1 MGKNPA
7 GRRCGNGLFISKGF
21 RRRSKQLRRSSW
33 MNGKKKLS
41 GGATFTPLLRTF
53 IRRVSWILAKSS
65 VLGFVAA
72 VRPDFSI
79 FGRHNSTIDLS
90 LMCSRKNGTVLSPVF
105 FYRKFCMIRLAG
117 IEETEDRIVGIIRA
131 GAYVFGE
138 EFHA

>member
-1 MGKNPA
+1 MGKNLA
-7 GRRCGNGLFISKGF
+7 GRRCGNGPFTSDGTDLGSPIT
-21 RRRSKQLRRSSW
+21 QLW

-53 IRRVSWILAKSS
+53 IRRVSWILAKSP

-72 VRPDFSI
+72 VWPYFSI

-105 FYRKFCMIRLAG
+105 FYPEYCMIRLAG
-117 IEETEDRIVGIIRA
+117 VKETEDRIVGIVRVGTYI
-131 GAYVFGE
+131 FGE
-138 EFHA
+138 EFHT